1 MRDSYDFVNRSPVEV
16 KEMSD
21 RKGRFSKRDAE
32 RAAGALR
39 RSREWN
45 PEEVLARRKDPL
57 AQLRQEGL
65 QNKTAEAYEDTAS
78 CSACVVERKSTG
90 DMTALCETHFS
101 ALMGEA

>member
-1 MRDSYDFVNRSPVEV
+1 VRDSYDFVNHSPIEV

-21 RKGRFSKRDAE
+21 RKGGFSKRDAE

-65 QNKTAEAYEDTAS
+65 ENKTAEAYEATDS
-78 CSACVVERKSTG
+78 CAQCVAEREDSG
-90 DMTALCETHFS
+90 DGTALCEAHFS
-101 ALMGEA
+101 ALMDEG